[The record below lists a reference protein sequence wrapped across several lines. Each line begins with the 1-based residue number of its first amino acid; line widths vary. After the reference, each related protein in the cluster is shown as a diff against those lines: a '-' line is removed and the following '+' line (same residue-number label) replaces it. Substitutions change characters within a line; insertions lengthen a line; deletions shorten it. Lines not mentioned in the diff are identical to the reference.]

1 MFHSAPPLHH
11 LFHLLEKLLKYV
23 TTMVCVA
30 VDGKPVIGVIHQ
42 PFSGLTGECLQL
54 CNLTSVLK
62 MIQFFYWECMTTVN
76 LELFKQ

>member
-1 MFHSAPPLHH
+1 MLSSHYIYH
-11 LFHLLEKLLKYV
+11 LFHVLEKLLKYV

-54 CNLTSVLK
+54 CSVTSVLK
-62 MIQFFYWECMTTVN
+62 MI
-76 LELFKQ
+76 